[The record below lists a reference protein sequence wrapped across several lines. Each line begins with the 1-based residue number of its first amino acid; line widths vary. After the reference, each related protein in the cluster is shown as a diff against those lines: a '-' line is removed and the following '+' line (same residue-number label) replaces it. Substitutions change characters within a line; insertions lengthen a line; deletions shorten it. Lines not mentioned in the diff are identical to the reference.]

1 MKLNEFLDCIRLL
14 DLPLSTRSHCL
25 VYYFALIEY
34 GNHHKLPVTLD
45 ILAAASVHIACKQT
59 YIQRKL
65 RDVVN
70 VFYYAIHTSDRYIEL
85 NKQASQWIS
94 IVNILEGFSTMIFVG
109 SILYAICHPT
119 RMKMSIVSQDIF
131 YHVLGNM
138 IAAFIEVVAGCSELV
153 SDNVIS
159 RLTFHIPVFVRIYQ
173 FYIYTLLTKEL
184 NLLTTVDTMKIA
196 KVHDMYDIN
205 KSAGVDDLSSHAI
218 AVEQRRLNLSVQVK
232 FAKIPEQELGNWQ
245 TSFKSLHGGH

>member
-1 MKLNEFLDCIRLL
+1 MYFPKLCYSLAGWHIIAHSFFFFRCCVNMKLNEFLDCIRLL

-85 NKQASQWIS
+85 NKSFWNLKDTLVHAEYL
-94 IVNILEGFSTMIFVG
+94 VLRILNFDTEINDAYDHLVDCFQKLG
-109 SILYAICHPT
+109 SKTTSYTDTEYKLIC
-119 RMKMSIVSQDIF
+119 Q
-131 YHVLGNM
+131 
-138 IAAFIEVVAGCSELV
+138 CS
-153 SDNVIS
+153 
-159 RLTFHIPVFVRIYQ
+159 LTWLNDSLTCKSVRI
-173 FYIYTLLTKEL
+173 F
-184 NLLTTVDTMKIA
+184 
-196 KVHDMYDIN
+196 N
-205 KSAGVDDLSSHAI
+205 K
-218 AVEQRRLNLSVQVK
+218 
-232 FAKIPEQELGNWQ
+232 
-245 TSFKSLHGGH
+245 